1 MNPKI
6 TLNPVVSTLTIG
18 LMAII
23 SLGLYARTE
32 QDLFIYVGGGLF
44 LLSMFIAHSHVKK
57 NL

>member
-1 MNPKI
+1 
-6 TLNPVVSTLTIG
+6 
-18 LMAII
+18 MAII